1 MDGTTV
7 SYPLAL
13 SLLSADG
20 SEVILAAELRYT
32 MHDPLAVEALF
43 NDGGDEPVRWV
54 FARDLLS
61 AGLDHRFGDGD
72 VVVWPTIDAEGTRA
86 VHVRLRSPHGDAL
99 LEASADAV
107 QAFLVATWA
116 LVPPGTEHEHLDV
129 DNVLVALLGD
139 S

>member
-20 SEVILAAELRYT
+20 SEVILAAELRFALQ
-32 MHDPLAVEALF
+32 DPLAVEALF
-43 NDGGDEPVRWV
+43 DDGGDEPVRWV

-61 AGLDHRFGDGD
+61 AGLDHRSGDGD
-72 VVVWPTIDAEGTRA
+72 VVVWPTIDADGTRA

-99 LEASADAV
+99 LEASADAI

-129 DNVLVALLGD
+129 ENALDALLGD

>member
-7 SYPLAL
+7 SYPIAL

-20 SEVILAAELRYT
+20 AELLLAAELRYSAG
-32 MHDPLAVEALF
+32 DPLAVEALF
-43 NDGGDEPVRWV
+43 GGGDEPVRWV

-61 AGLDHRFGDGD
+61 SGLDRRTGDDD
-72 VVVWPTIDAEGTRA
+72 VVVWPTIDADGARV
-86 VHVRLRSPHGDAL
+86 VHLRLRSPHGDAL
-99 LEASADAV
+99 LEASADAI
-107 QAFLVATWA
+107 QAFLVATWR

-129 DNVLVALLGD
+129 DGALAALLGE